1 MSRLAPTTPAF
12 PLIAMVRSGLWHGVL
27 LVVSVALHLG
37 VAAWLL
43 HLIYTPK
50 PATAAPQLI
59 VESLELTLAEVESEH
74 ATESVPLATAT
85 AAAQP
90 LPDVAPYLTAPDSEV
105 ALPDLPPTLDT
116 APPLPDLPT
125 PDFPLPALPEQPT
138 DLPEITLP
146 PMEALQTPQ
155 TQPPREATGATA
167 RIQHPELLTDLATL
181 QKSYPEEARRNRWE
195 GVVVLRLQ
203 ISASGRAE
211 AIEVVQSSGYRIL
224 DREATKML
232 RKARFRGGP
241 GELIQKVE
249 YALSK

>member
-1 MSRLAPTTPAF
+1 MSHLAPTTPTF

-27 LVVSVALHLG
+27 LIVSVALHLG

-43 HLIYTPK
+43 HLIYTPR

-59 VESLELTLAEVESEH
+59 VESIELTLAEVESEQ

-90 LPDVAPYLTAPDSEV
+90 LPEVAPYLTAPDAEIALPDV
-105 ALPDLPPTLDT
+105 PPMIETAPQLPDLPMPE
-116 APPLPDLPT
+116 
-125 PDFPLPALPEQPT
+125 FPLPALPEQPT
-138 DLPEITLP
+138 NLPEITLP
-146 PMEALQTPQ
+146 PMEAPPTPQ
-155 TQPPREATGATA
+155 PQPPREATGATA

-203 ISASGRAE
+203 INASGRAE
-211 AIEVVQSSGYRIL
+211 AIEV
-224 DREATKML
+224 
-232 RKARFRGGP
+232 ARSP
-241 GELIQKVE
+241 V
-249 YALSK
+249 